1 MLLIM
6 FNHHTLKRSNF
17 IIYTW
22 ELCASSQPHKM
33 LFPTGVSLQP
43 ECVWLSGS
51 CQSAGSSLCS
61 AANSQAASW
70 RLWLDHMLLFT
81 WSLQV
86 LPISHPNSRGRL
98 VRSKCSWQC
107 KCAFLCV
114 CVLTSALIHV
124 SLHLLMSSAGRNTIW
139 AVVCGKAFTLIF
151 YLQEDCRR
159 LIHSDVIQDSCKV
172 LSLQGINNVWGK
184 F

>member
-6 FNHHTLKRSNF
+6 FNHHTLKKVKLHYLHMGALCFLSALQNAVPYRRLSPDRLCV
-17 IIYTW
+17 TLRKLSVCR
-22 ELCASSQPHKM
+22 ELRPA
-33 LFPTGVSLQP
+33 V
-43 ECVWLSGS
+43 
-51 CQSAGSSLCS
+51 
-61 AANSQAASW
+61 SW

-86 LPISHPNSRGRL
+86 LPVSHPNSRGRL

-107 KCAFLCV
+107 KCAFICV

-139 AVVCGKAFTLIF
+139 AVVCGKGFTLIF